1 MGTPMAFTTGT
12 TYTYTDKI
20 FKRGTIGLNLPSS
33 LASGYNWWNGVDVTS
48 SQYLIYSDTYTT
60 GLVSQA
66 ESRPTAWTTPDKTD
80 ASLLGL
86 INTLPERIGQ
96 TPFTNVTDATTWLQ
110 ESNRYFLIN
119 SGYEDI
125 VTDQLLINIDANWYS
140 SYRTGTTTWN
150 DISGNYNN
158 ATLTNNPSFN
168 TNNGGSV
175 VFDGADDYGNFG
187 NISYNRSNFSVF
199 TWVNFPTTH
208 TNWDSG
214 IVAKWFTGGSNGTN
228 NEWFVGVDGQ
238 VGPTRF
244 TTTVQYDAG
253 GSNYLSV
260 VGGPIYSANTWYHV
274 GFTWTGGTLSLYVNG
289 VMVASGYTANSS
301 AQITTQPLTIATFYN
316 LTTYCTNIKFGS
328 FLMYNKALS
337 QAEITRNYNTQ
348 KGRYGFDNIV
358 SSGLKLNL
366 NSQIPLSYTGG
377 GNSFYDLS
385 GNNNTGTLNNGPTFD
400 STTRSIVFDGSDD
413 NISVNYNTSLISG
426 NFTLSCL
433 VYKTRNAMEG
443 IVSNEPLQNQQPYEN
458 YVGYG
463 FRNRSDGSLWFVI
476 SQQGYGTTIS
486 SSSKPI
492 NQWYHLVG
500 TKNGTNVT
508 FYINGSQ
515 VGTATSFTPNINSTN
530 NLSIGRLIGGG
541 EAFSG
546 KISMVS
552 YNDRTLST
560 TEILQNYYQGNIVT
574 SGLTF
579 ALDSGNL
586 VSYEGTGTTWYDLKS
601 TVSAATLINGV
612 SYSTLNNGS
621 LVFDGAD
628 DYATAPSSSD
638 WAFGG
643 NGTISMWAYFTGN
656 ITTNHRFWCTF
667 NTNSSIDAYV
677 DAATG
682 VVGFHG
688 GRTLTTTLFPR
699 DQWVNLT
706 VTYIGGNITVYF
718 NGIQQP
724 LQGTTTQYDINTTG
738 TLFIGQ
744 YSGGGSYTWRG
755 RISTMF
761 THNRGLSAMEVQQI
775 FNAHRG
781 RYGI

>member
-12 TYTYTDKI
+12 TYTYTDRM
-20 FKRGTIGLNLPSS
+20 FKRGTIGLNLPAT
-33 LASGYNWWNGVDVTS
+33 LAPGYNWFNGVDVTS

-60 GLVSQA
+60 GIASQA
-66 ESRPTAWTTPDKTD
+66 NSRPTAWTTPDKTD

-86 INTLPERIGQ
+86 INTLPERVGQ
-96 TPFTNVTDATTWLQ
+96 TSFTNVTDARTWLQ

-125 VTDQLLINIDANWYS
+125 VTDQLLINLDANWYN
-140 SYRTGTTTWN
+140 SYKTGNTTWN
-150 DISGNYNN
+150 DISGNFNN
-158 ATLTNNPSFN
+158 ATLTNSPAFD
-168 TNNGGSV
+168 TRNGGSV
-175 VFDGADDYGNFG
+175 VFDGTDDYGNFG
-187 NISYNRSNFSVF
+187 NLSYNRSNFSVF
-199 TWVNFPTTH
+199 TWVNYPTTH
-208 TNWDSG
+208 PLWDSS
-214 IVAKWFTGGSNGTN
+214 IVAKWFTGGSNGAN
-228 NEWFVGVDGQ
+228 NEWSFGGDGQ
-238 VGPTRF
+238 VGPGPF
-244 TTTVQYDAG
+244 AAVVQYAAG
-253 GSNYLSV
+253 GSSILSV
-260 VGGPIYSANTWYHV
+260 VGGPIYSANTWYNV

-301 AQITTQPLTIATFYN
+301 AQTTTQPLTIATFNN
-316 LTTYCTNIKFGS
+316 LSTYCTNIKLGS

-337 QAEITRNYNTQ
+337 QAEILKNYNTQ

-463 FRNRSDGSLWFVI
+463 FRNRNDGSLWFVI

-486 SSSKPI
+486 SSSTPI

-552 YNDRTLST
+552 YNDRTLSA
-560 TEILQNYYQGNIVT
+560 TEVLQNYYQGNVVT
-574 SGLTF
+574 SGLVL
-579 ALDSGNL
+579 ALDAGNL
-586 VSYEGTGTTWYDLKS
+586 VSYGGTGTSWKDL
-601 TVSAATLINGV
+601 
-612 SYSTLNNGS
+612 
-621 LVFDGAD
+621 
-628 DYATAPSSSD
+628 
-638 WAFGG
+638 
-643 NGTISMWAYFTGN
+643 
-656 ITTNHRFWCTF
+656 TN
-667 NTNSSIDAYV
+667 
-677 DAATG
+677 
-682 VVGFHG
+682 
-688 GRTLTTTLFPR
+688 L
-699 DQWVNLT
+699 
-706 VTYIGGNITVYF
+706 
-718 NGIQQP
+718 
-724 LQGTTTQYDINTTG
+724 TTG
-738 TLFIGQ
+738 TTLVNGPT
-744 YSGGGSYTWRG
+744 YNTLNGGSILFDGTDDVAILYGNPLITGTGDFTICCWVKRG
-755 RISTMF
+755 TTGGSADFIAGNYGPGNNGIELYYYQNKVILYATDVYIFSVITVTDTNWHFVCVTRSSGVGNIYFDGNLDKTQSINVSIPGNNPFTIGNGYDYNSEALQGNISVCNVY
-761 THNRGLSAMEVQQI
+761 NRALSAMEIQQN

-781 RYGI
+781 RYGL